1 MFNLEHAI
9 RERAYHLWLADG
21 CRDAAAD
28 AYWIAAQREMLS
40 ASMSGSDI
48 GTPSIP
54 SEAATVQKKRPPKRR
69 SSRCRR
75 RASGAPPDHDDDRAP
90 TSPDARALCIKPLI
104 CGQPIRDADT
114 VTKLTGLDPAGG
126 AYALGLQIAILKVL
140 ASYPD
145 GRATVAAMKNDL
157 AILGGAGVAWS
168 QRLKA
173 LAARAPSLD
182 IFSEGF
188 VIRDSDGWQ
197 LTPAGR
203 KALHRIEHPAP
214 AKAATPKLE
223 AIARLTPAGH
233 RGHAWFCK

>member
-1 MFNLEHAI
+1 
-9 RERAYHLWLADG
+9 
-21 CRDAAAD
+21 
-28 AYWIAAQREMLS
+28 
-40 ASMSGSDI
+40 
-48 GTPSIP
+48 
-54 SEAATVQKKRPPKRR
+54 
-69 SSRCRR
+69 
-75 RASGAPPDHDDDRAP
+75 
-90 TSPDARALCIKPLI
+90 
-104 CGQPIRDADT
+104 
-114 VTKLTGLDPAGG
+114 
-126 AYALGLQIAILKVL
+126 LGLQIAILKVL

-223 AIARLTPAGH
+223 AIARLTPASPPRARMVLQVIGRNERRRRH
-233 RGHAWFCK
+233 VAVERSA

>member
-1 MFNLEHAI
+1 LN
-9 RERAYHLWLADG
+9 
-21 CRDAAAD
+21 
-28 AYWIAAQREMLS
+28 
-40 ASMSGSDI
+40 
-48 GTPSIP
+48 
-54 SEAATVQKKRPPKRR
+54 
-69 SSRCRR
+69 
-75 RASGAPPDHDDDRAP
+75 
-90 TSPDARALCIKPLI
+90 
-104 CGQPIRDADT
+104 
-114 VTKLTGLDPAGG
+114 PAGG
-126 AYALGLQIAILKVL
+126 ADALGLQIAILKVL

-145 GRATVAAMKNDL
+145 GRATIAEMKNDL

-214 AKAATPKLE
+214 AIAATPRLE
-223 AIARLTPAGH
+223 AITRPTPASAPRARAVVQLVGRNERPYVAMERSAGRPLPDHAARLIGAIQSGREVPQP
-233 RGHAWFCK
+233 R